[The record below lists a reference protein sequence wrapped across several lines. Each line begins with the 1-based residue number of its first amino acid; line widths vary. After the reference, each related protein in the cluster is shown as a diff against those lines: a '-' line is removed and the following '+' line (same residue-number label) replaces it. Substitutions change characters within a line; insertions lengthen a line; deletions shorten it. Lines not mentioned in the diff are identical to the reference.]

1 MLSRFIPL
9 LNAPQANSTHWPVHS
24 LVDLRPVYLCPHSA
38 ILRRGVSLVQVAYT
52 YYIDVIF
59 PLPDLLIIFTA
70 QYS

>member
-24 LVDLRPVYLCPHSA
+24 LVDLKPVYLCPHSA
-38 ILRRGVSLVQVAYT
+38 IPRRGVSLVQVA
-52 YYIDVIF
+52 YIDVIF
-59 PLPDLLIIFTA
+59 PLPDLLITFTA